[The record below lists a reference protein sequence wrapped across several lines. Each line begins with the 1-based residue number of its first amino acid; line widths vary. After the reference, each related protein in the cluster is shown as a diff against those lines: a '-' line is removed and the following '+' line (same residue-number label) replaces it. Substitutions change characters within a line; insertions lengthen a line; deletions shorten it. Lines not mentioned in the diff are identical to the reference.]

1 MSVENLPME
10 EIRIRG
16 ARENNLRN
24 LDVDIPR
31 HRLVVISGP
40 SGSGKSSLLF
50 DTLYAEGQRRYVE
63 SLSTYTRQFLE
74 RLSRPDLD
82 SLEGIGPAVAIQQRN
97 SVQHGRSTVASY
109 TELSDFLRVI
119 FARAGS
125 LHCPGCGD
133 VVSREEPSDLAARI
147 CAEQADRALIL
158 SFPLRFS
165 DGLGGEALREIL
177 LSRGFSR
184 VVLAGG
190 PTRLDEAPAEELT
203 VDPLLVVVD
212 RLRASPETLSRIA
225 EAIEIA
231 YREGEGRLR
240 LLDGKGG
247 ELSRHAEGSICARC
261 DLELPE
267 PRPSFFSFHQA
278 EGACPDCRGYGNQL
292 EFDEAKLVPRPSMS
306 LNQGAVAP
314 WASPRF
320 ARFQQRL
327 LNLCRER
334 DIPIDIPFAEL
345 KSAHRELILHG
356 KDAGRGSGYK
366 GVLPWLVALRGK
378 AYKKYAR
385 FYSRRF
391 MSERRCETCDGSR
404 LRPEVTQVKLGDW
417 TLPAIYRL
425 DLGQAAEILGSLD
438 LDLAA
443 TGVERVM
450 TELQDRLAFLLRM
463 GLHYLGLDRPTRS
476 LSGGEFQRIHL
487 ANALGSHLTDTLYA
501 LDEPT
506 IGLHSRDTE
515 RLLNTLEDLRD
526 LGNSVVV
533 VEHDLDLIRGADQL
547 LDMGP
552 GSGSKGGQLVYQ
564 GPVTNLED
572 LDPDHPSAT
581 MRTLAG
587 LEPLGFIDG
596 SRRPPRGDLQLE
608 GVTRHNIQDL
618 DVAFP
623 LGRLVVVSGVSGS
636 GKSTLVTEVLVQALS
651 NADGAGPDDPYRLI
665 RGADRIHGFR
675 VVDQSPVGKS
685 PRSNPATYLGAFQF
699 IRQLYAGQAEAR
711 QRRLGVEHFSFN
723 SKEGRCPE
731 CKGLGSV
738 KLEMVFMADLY
749 VPCEACRG
757 ARFRADSLQ
766 VRFRGRT
773 IAQALDMTVDEA
785 IHFFTGHH
793 ALGEKLWMLHRVGL
807 GYLKLGQG
815 ASTLS
820 GGESQRLKIAR
831 ELATAGAERNL
842 YILDEPTT
850 GLHPLDVRQLL
861 AVFQRLLKA
870 GHSLIVVEH
879 NLQVLM
885 AADHIIDMGPEGGP
899 GGGSIVVMGTP
910 AEVAA
915 SRKSITARYLKPFL
929 AAANKE

>member
-1 MSVENLPME
+1 ME
-10 EIRIRG
+10 SIRIRG

-24 LDVDIPR
+24 LDIDIPR
-31 HRLVVISGP
+31 HRLVVISGL

-74 RLSRPDLD
+74 RLRRPDLD
-82 SLEGIGPAVAIQQRN
+82 SLEGIGPAVAIQQKN
-97 SVQHGRSTVASY
+97 TVQHGRSTVASY
-109 TELSDFLRVI
+109 TELSDFLRVL
-119 FARAGS
+119 FARAGT

-133 VVSREEPSDLAARI
+133 AVKREEPSGLAAEL
-147 CAEQADRALIL
+147 ATSLADRTLIL
-158 SFPLRFS
+158 AFPYRFS
-165 DGLGGEALREIL
+165 AGLKGEQLREIL
-177 LSRGFSR
+177 LARGFAR
-184 VVLAGG
+184 VRLADGIA
-190 PTRLDEAPAEELT
+190 RIDDAPADAL
-203 VDPLLVVVD
+203 VAGPLLVVVD
-212 RLRASPETLSRIA
+212 RLKADPEDASRLA

-231 YREGEGRLR
+231 YHEGDGRVRVLNAEGE
-240 LLDGKGG
+240 
-247 ELSRHAEGSICARC
+247 EISRHAEGSICAAC

-267 PRPSFFSFHQA
+267 PRPSFFSYQQA

-292 EFDEAKLVPRPSMS
+292 EFDVEKLVPRPS
-306 LNQGAVAP
+306 LTLAQGALAP

-327 LNLCRER
+327 LEQCRER
-334 DIPIDIPFAEL
+334 GIPTDRPYADL
-345 KSAHRELILHG
+345 DTAQREFLIHG
-356 KDAGRGSGYK
+356 TGGKRGEG

-391 MSERRCETCDGSR
+391 MSERICETCDGSR
-404 LRPEVTQVKLGDW
+404 LRPEVEQVRLGEW
-417 TLPAIYRL
+417 TLPALYRL
-425 DLGQAAEILGSLD
+425 DLGKAADAISSLV
-438 LDLAA
+438 LDAEAAGVVRVLA
-443 TGVERVM
+443 
-450 TELQDRLAFLLRM
+450 ELQDRLGFLLRM
-463 GLHYLGLDRPTRS
+463 GLHYLGLDRPTRT

-487 ANALGSHLTDTLYA
+487 ANALGSRLTDTLYA

-506 IGLHSRDTE
+506 VGLHPRDTE
-515 RLLNTLEDLRD
+515 RLLSTLEELRD

-533 VEHDLDLIRGADQL
+533 VEHDLELIRGADQL

-552 GSGSKGGQLVYQ
+552 GSGAKGGELVYQ
-564 GPVTNLED
+564 GPVGNLD
-572 LDPDHPSAT
+572 GLDPDHPSPT
-581 MRTLAG
+581 LRTLAG
-587 LEPLGFIDG
+587 LEPLGFLD
-596 SRRPPRGDLQLE
+596 STRRPPRGAIELE
-608 GVTRHNIQDL
+608 GVSKHNLRRI

-623 LGRLVVVSGVSGS
+623 LGRLVAVSGVSGS
-636 GKSTLVTEVLVQALS
+636 GKSTLVADVLVQALS
-651 NADGAGPDDPYRLI
+651 SEDGPGPEGHWKRM
-665 RGADRIHGFR
+665 RGADRVHGFR

-699 IRQLYAGQAEAR
+699 IRQIYADRPEAR
-711 QRRLGVEHFSFN
+711 KRHLGVEHFSFN

-749 VPCEACRG
+749 VPCDACRG
-757 ARFRADSLQ
+757 SRFRAESLQ
-766 VRFRGRT
+766 VRYKGKT
-773 IAQALDMTVDEA
+773 LAEALEMTVDEA
-785 IHFFTGHH
+785 IHFFSGHH

-807 GYLKLGQG
+807 GYLGLGQG

-870 GHSLIVVEH
+870 GHSIIVVEH

-885 AADHIIDMGPEGGP
+885 AADHIIDLGPGGGPEGGR
-899 GGGSIVVMGTP
+899 IVAQGTP
-910 AEVAA
+910 HEVAA
-915 SRKSITARYLKPFL
+915 SRESLTAAYLKPVL
-929 AAANKE
+929 AEADREDDA